1 MAQYD
6 IWECNETLQA
16 EKVKSPKQSN
26 VIGFNYLGTIN
37 ATSKGA
43 ALKQAKIKINS
54 GLLKMIVS
62 STPTKTNLMT
72 KDKSQE
78 EKTVIYCDYN
88 GVLDDRD
95 KDNLYF
101 SSNKAVEMAKKA
113 CPHKMYILAKLAIK
127 HNAYIA
133 LTSMLRRYGGD
144 IFTAIYK
151 SLKMSEIQEYIDFA
165 KENKMTLRKLCFIDS
180 TPHLNEDRD
189 LEIKTHISN
198 NNVTKFVVFED
209 SEFISEELNPV
220 MTQWSVGL
228 LQEHI
233 NQADKI
239 LSK

>member
-6 IWECNETLQA
+6 IWELNGTLQA

-26 VIGFNYLGTIN
+26 VVGFSYVGTVN
-37 ATSKGA
+37 ATAKGA
-43 ALKQAKIKINS
+43 ALKQAKVKINS
-54 GLLKMIVS
+54 GLFKVS
-62 STPTKTNLMT
+62 VASERSESKFLQR
-72 KDKSQE
+72 DKSKEQ
-78 EKTVIYCDYN
+78 KTVIYCDYN

-95 KDNLYF
+95 RDNIYC

-113 CPHKMYILAKLAIK
+113 CPHKMFMLAKLAIK
-127 HNAYIA
+127 HNAYIV

-151 SLKMSEIQEYIDFA
+151 SLKMSEIQEYIDFI

-189 LEIKTHISN
+189 LEIKTHIAE
-198 NNVTKFVVFED
+198 NNVNKFVVFED
-209 SEFISEELNPV
+209 SEFISEELNPI

-233 NQADKI
+233 EQADAI
-239 LSK
+239 LS